1 MIIIENDSIIYKLG
15 KNAKENFELIDN
27 SLETYW
33 WFHLDDYPSG
43 HCIIESSSIDYSMA
57 LIAAKLVKE
66 NSKVKTE
73 KNIKVVYTQLKNI
86 KKTKNLGEVLIL
98 KKPNIITL

>member
-1 MIIIENDSIIYKLG
+1 MIIVENDNIIYKLG
-15 KNAKENFELIDN
+15 QNAKENFELIDN
-27 SLETYW
+27 SSLLYW

-43 HCIIESSSIDYSMA
+43 HCIIEASNITYSMA
-57 LIAAKLVKE
+57 LIASKLVKE

-98 KKPNIITL
+98 KKPNTITL